1 MRSLVKY
8 LKVWWHALF
17 IKKEAFNNAKTLHN
31 VLNIDFELNECS
43 WEDANIGIAAY
54 FKLNKFNK

>member
-1 MRSLVKY
+1 M
-8 LKVWWHALF
+8 LF
-17 IKKEAFNNAKTLHN
+17 FKKEAFNNAKTLHN